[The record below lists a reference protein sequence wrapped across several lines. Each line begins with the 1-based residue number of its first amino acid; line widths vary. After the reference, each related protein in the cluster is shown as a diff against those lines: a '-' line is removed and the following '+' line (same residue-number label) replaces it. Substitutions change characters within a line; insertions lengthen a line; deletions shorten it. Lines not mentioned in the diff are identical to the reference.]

1 MHTSE
6 LLSTFERSFD
16 NTWAA
21 SAWSN
26 WRQLTGGQRAASL
39 NVMQARR
46 SPVLAVFLTLL
57 SPVIA
62 LSQRPAYPAEL
73 RGYKVER
80 LAVDIAPGSA
90 EWIRF
95 GKVRV
100 GRVTGARV
108 NMELPIVVSPVRQKG
123 QVDFLVFEDIV
134 VNGTPVRIDEYHR
147 QFNLPNRKEL
157 ILKEPL
163 RFSVSLPN
171 AMLAA
176 IGEWANSQE
185 KWRVTGRVYVF
196 GRYKKFL
203 FSFKRTI
210 PVELD
215 MTIQN
220 PLKTL

>member
-1 MHTSE
+1 M
-6 LLSTFERSFD
+6 
-16 NTWAA
+16 
-21 SAWSN
+21 
-26 WRQLTGGQRAASL
+26 GGD
-39 NVMQARR
+39 
-46 SPVLAVFLTLL
+46 TL
-57 SPVIA
+57 
-62 LSQRPAYPAEL
+62 
-73 RGYKVER
+73 KT
-80 LAVDIAPGSA
+80 APGSN
-90 EWIRF
+90 ELIRF

-100 GRVTGARV
+100 ARITRSGV
-108 NMELPIVVSPVRQKG
+108 NIELPIVVSPVKQKG

-147 QFNLPNRKEL
+147 QFDLPNRKEL

-163 RFSVSLPN
+163 KFFVSLPN

-176 IGEWANSQE
+176 IGEWVNSQE
-185 KWRVTGRVYVF
+185 KWRVTGRIYVF
-196 GRYKKFL
+196 GRYRKFL